1 MDISALKNYCHDLA
15 NNCRV
20 LPSHRGSHTF
30 ELSCS
35 GMSDSATLCA
45 AAHQGPLSMVSP
57 DKNTGMGCYFILQED
72 LINIQQII
80 QVSQEIYR

>member
-1 MDISALKNYCHDLA
+1 
-15 NNCRV
+15 
-20 LPSHRGSHTF
+20 
-30 ELSCS
+30 
-35 GMSDSATLCA
+35 MSDSATLCA

-80 QVSQEIYR
+80 QVSQEIYKWYLTTRGISGRKKKKFLL